1 MKGTI
6 DKSIKDSKE
15 LLLNSTKELA
25 EHTMIVDL
33 LRNDLGKVAKSIE
46 VEEFRFID
54 EIKTNKKHCFKQ
66 AQKYLES

>member
-33 LRNDLGKVAKSIE
+33 LRNDLGKL
-46 VEEFRFID
+46 
-54 EIKTNKKHCFKQ
+54 
-66 AQKYLES
+66 QKI